1 MSTETLDNIKA
12 NLPVHG
18 FLKFKDLQIPQG
30 DDLVKAILELKKEK
44 ERPLFFFFVID
55 KVTETTLK

>member
-1 MSTETLDNIKA
+1 MYEKIE
-12 NLPVHG
+12 
-18 FLKFKDLQIPQG
+18 I
-30 DDLVKAILELKKEK
+30 KKEK